1 MFRTDTHSFIGRF
14 TDGDVHAIRTRSV
27 QPSLQSMIVLDIA
40 TVLFLYQSSLL
51 VGAAVFLLARRRRS
65 PASGFG
71 TLAAAFSLVGVGGV
85 LAGFGEHA
93 LLPKA
98 VWTLGSL
105 TLGLV
110 GHGLLVLG
118 MERLRSGRPPRAW
131 RLLVLFP
138 VPIWIAAWIT
148 GFHLDNQIRATVFH
162 LNAALCLILAARIV
176 TRLRRVEQ
184 LPSYRPLET
193 VLALSGASFL
203 LGAGVILFVADFVPW
218 LALGFFVQILGNFAI
233 AILIYSVA
241 TDRAERKLSL
251 MAELDSL
258 TGIGNRRWLERM
270 VPSHLR
276 PGDTVFCIDLDHFKR
291 VNDRFGHA
299 TGDTVL
305 VAVAATLR
313 NLKRPD
319 DVLARMG
326 GEEFLLFLPELRTT
340 ETLPIAERIREAVQ
354 AIPFQHRGTALG
366 VTTSIGVAQVSRMG
380 ETWPD
385 LVHAAD
391 MALYDAKRDGRN
403 RVAQASRVSQGL
415 VPA

>member
-1 MFRTDTHSFIGRF
+1 
-14 TDGDVHAIRTRSV
+14 
-27 QPSLQSMIVLDIA
+27 MIVLDIA

-51 VGAAVFLLARRRRS
+51 VGAAVFLLARHRRS
-65 PASGFG
+65 ASSGFG
-71 TLAAAFSLVGVGGV
+71 TLAAAFSLVGAGSV
-85 LAGFGEHA
+85 LASFGEQA
-93 LLPKA
+93 MLPKT
-98 VWTLGSL
+98 VWTLASL
-105 TLGLV
+105 SLGV
-110 GHGLLVLG
+110 AGHGLLAVG
-118 MERLRSGRPPRAW
+118 IERLRSGRLPRAW
-131 RLLVLFP
+131 RLLAVCSIPL
-138 VPIWIAAWIT
+138 WIAACLT
-148 GFHLDNQIRATVFH
+148 GFHLDNQLRATVFH
-162 LNAALCLILAARIV
+162 LNAALCLMLAARTV

-184 LPSYRPLET
+184 LPSCRPLEA

-203 LGAGVILFVADFVPW
+203 MGAGVILFVADFVPW
-218 LALGFFVQILGNFAI
+218 LALEFFVQILGNFAI

-270 VPSHLR
+270 VPGHLR

-291 VNDRFGHA
+291 INDRFGHA
-299 TGDTVL
+299 AGDTVL

-313 NLKRPD
+313 NLKRSD

-326 GEEFLLFLPELRTT
+326 GEEFLLFLPELRTADA
-340 ETLPIAERIREAVQ
+340 LPVAERIREAIQ
-354 AIPFQHRGTALG
+354 AIPFQHQGTVLG
-366 VTTSIGVAQVSRMG
+366 VTASIGVAQVFRLG

-391 MALYDAKRDGRN
+391 MALYDAKRGGRN
-403 RVAQASRVSQGL
+403 CVAQAPRVPHGL

>member
-1 MFRTDTHSFIGRF
+1 
-14 TDGDVHAIRTRSV
+14 
-27 QPSLQSMIVLDIA
+27 MIALDIS

-51 VGAAVFLLARRRRS
+51 VGAVVFLLARRRRS
-65 PASGFG
+65 PSSGFG
-71 TLAAAFSLVGVGGV
+71 TLAAAFFLVGFGGV
-85 LAGFGEHA
+85 LASFGEHA
-93 LLPKA
+93 MLPKP

-105 TLGLV
+105 TFGVV

-118 MERLRSGRPPRAW
+118 MERLRSGRLPRAW
-131 RLLVLFP
+131 RLLALY
-138 VPIWIAAWIT
+138 PIPFWIAAWIT
-148 GFHLDNQIRATVFH
+148 GFHLDNQLRASLFH
-162 LNAALCLILAARIV
+162 LNAALCLILATWIV

-184 LPSYRPLET
+184 LPSCRPLET

-203 LGAGVILFVADFVPW
+203 LGAAVILFVADFVPW
-218 LALGFFVQILGNFAI
+218 LALEFFVQILGNFAI

-258 TGIGNRRWLERM
+258 TGVGNRRWLERM

-276 PGDTVFCIDLDHFKR
+276 PGDAVFCIDLDHFKR
-291 VNDRFGHA
+291 INDRFGHA

-326 GEEFLLFLPELRTT
+326 GEEFLLFLPELRTSDT
-340 ETLPIAERIREAVQ
+340 PPVAERMREAIQ
-354 AIPFQHRGTALG
+354 AIPFQHQGTALV
-366 VTTSIGVAQVSRMG
+366 VTASIGVAQVVRAG

-385 LVHAAD
+385 LVHSAD
-391 MALYDAKRDGRN
+391 MALYDAKREGRN
-403 RVAQASRVSQGL
+403 RVAYAPQ
-415 VPA
+415 VPQDSIPG

>member
-1 MFRTDTHSFIGRF
+1 
-14 TDGDVHAIRTRSV
+14 
-27 QPSLQSMIVLDIA
+27 MIVLDIA

-65 PASGFG
+65 PSSGFG
-71 TLAAAFSLVGVGGV
+71 TLAAAFSLVGFGGV
-85 LAGFGEHA
+85 LASFGEQA
-93 LLPKA
+93 LLPKP

-110 GHGLLVLG
+110 GYGLLVLG
-118 MERLRSGRPPRAW
+118 MERLRSGRLPRGW
-131 RLLVLFP
+131 RLLAVYP
-138 VPIWIAAWIT
+138 VPFWIAALVT
-148 GFHLDNQIRATVFH
+148 GFHLDNQIRATLFH

-184 LPSYRPLET
+184 LPSCRPLEA
-193 VLALSGASFL
+193 VLTLSGAAFL
-203 LGAGVILFVADFVPW
+203 LGAGAVLFIADFVPW
-218 LALGFFVQILGNFAI
+218 LALEFFVQILVNFAV

-291 VNDRFGHA
+291 INDRFGHA
-299 TGDTVL
+299 AGDTVL

-326 GEEFLLFLPELRTT
+326 GEEFLLFLPELRTA
-340 ETLPIAERIREAVQ
+340 EILPIAERIREAIQ
-354 AIPFQHRGTALG
+354 AIPFQIQGTALG
-366 VTTSIGVAQVSRMG
+366 VTTSIGVAQVFRMG
-380 ETWPD
+380 EIWPD

-391 MALYDAKRDGRN
+391 MALYDAKRGGRN
-403 RVAQASRVSQGL
+403 RVAHAPRVSQGL